1 MCAGLES
8 RLVGLSVVEP
18 DPQHC
23 RLEILLRLKDTLDLA
38 LKLEK
43 VVLPH
48 RYLFDLQLDGLLD
61 NSL

>member
-1 MCAGLES
+1 MRAGLKS
-8 RLVGLSVVEP
+8 RLVGLSVAEP

-23 RLEILLRLKDTLDLA
+23 RLELLLRLKDTLDLA